1 MKPGTVAA
9 AHTSRPIVPT
19 HKTLHRIPRRHRHQG
34 AASHFEARLFAPS
47 LFAMPLPGT
56 PPFRVPLLGAL
67 LLAALMIAALWPAVT
82 SVSAQQPLAKAE
94 VIIHGRVF
102 RVDVADTPAGQ
113 AKGLGGR
120 KHLAADEGMLFV
132 YADKRRHGF
141 WMKGMFI
148 PIDMIWLDNRSVVH
162 IEHEV
167 PPPKPGTDDRA
178 LPTYRPPEPG
188 NFVLEIAAGRARE
201 ISLKVGDRVAYRFD
215 VR

>member
-1 MKPGTVAA
+1 MEPNAQGD
-9 AHTSRPIVPT
+9 RP
-19 HKTLHRIPRRHRHQG
+19 RHRG
-34 AASHFEARLFAPS
+34 AASLFEARLFAPS
-47 LFAMPLPGT
+47 PFAMPLFGT

-67 LLAALMIAALWPAVT
+67 LLAALVIAALWPAVT
-82 SVSAQQPLAKAE
+82 PVSAQQPLAKAE

-102 RVDVADTPAGQ
+102 RVDVADSPAGQ

>member
-9 AHTSRPIVPT
+9 AHRSRPIVPT
-19 HKTLHRIPRRHRHQG
+19 HTTLHRIPRRHRHRG
-34 AASHFEARLFAPS
+34 AASHFEVRLFAPS
-47 LFAMPLPGT
+47 LFAM
-56 PPFRVPLLGAL
+56 PLLGAL

-82 SVSAQQPLAKAE
+82 PASAQQPLAKAE

-120 KHLAADEGMLFV
+120 KHLAADEGMLFI

-201 ISLKVGDRVAYRFD
+201 ISLKVGDQVAYRFN

>member
-9 AHTSRPIVPT
+9 AHTSRPLVPT
-19 HKTLHRIPRRHRHQG
+19 HKTLHRMPRRHRHRG

-47 LFAMPLPGT
+47 LFT
-56 PPFRVPLLGAL
+56 PFRVLLLGAL

-82 SVSAQQPLAKAE
+82 PVSAQQPLAKAE

-102 RVDVADTPAGQ
+102 RVDVVDTPAGQ

>member
-19 HKTLHRIPRRHRHQG
+19 RTTLHRIPRRHRHRG
-34 AASHFEARLFAPS
+34 AASLFEARLFAPS
-47 LFAMPLPGT
+47 LFAASLFAM
-56 PPFRVPLLGAL
+56 PLLGAL

-82 SVSAQQPLAKAE
+82 PVSAQQPLAKAE

-102 RVDVADTPAGQ
+102 RVDVADSPAGQ

-120 KHLAADEGMLFV
+120 EHLAPDEGMLFV

-167 PPPKPGTDDRA
+167 PPPKPGTDDRT
-178 LPTYRPPEPG
+178 LPTYRPPQPG

-201 ISLKVGDRVAYRFD
+201 IGLKVGDRVAYRFN

>member
-9 AHTSRPIVPT
+9 AHRSRPIVPT
-19 HKTLHRIPRRHRHQG
+19 HTTLHRIPRRHRHRG
-34 AASHFEARLFAPS
+34 AASHFEVRLFAPS
-47 LFAMPLPGT
+47 LFAM
-56 PPFRVPLLGAL
+56 PLLGAL

-82 SVSAQQPLAKAE
+82 PASAQQPLAKAE

-201 ISLKVGDRVAYRFD
+201 ISLKVGDQVAYRFN

>member
-19 HKTLHRIPRRHRHQG
+19 HKTLHRIPRRHRHRG

-82 SVSAQQPLAKAE
+82 PVSAQQPLAKAE

-148 PIDMIWLDNRSVVH
+148 SIDMIWLDNRSVVY

-167 PPPKPGTDDRA
+167 PPPKPGTDDWA

>member
-9 AHTSRPIVPT
+9 AHRSRPLVPT
-19 HKTLHRIPRRHRHQG
+19 HKTLHRIPRRHRQRG
-34 AASHFEARLFAPS
+34 AASLFAARLFAPF
-47 LFAMPLPGT
+47 LFAI
-56 PPFRVPLLGAL
+56 PLLGAL
-67 LLAALMIAALWPAVT
+67 LLAALMIAALWPAVAP
-82 SVSAQQPLAKAE
+82 VSAQQPLAKAE

-102 RVDVADTPAGQ
+102 RVNVADTPAGQ

-178 LPTYRPPEPG
+178 LPTYSPPEPG

-201 ISLKVGDRVAYRFD
+201 ISLKVGDRVAYRFN

>member
-1 MKPGTVAA
+1 MLLKA
-9 AHTSRPIVPT
+9 R
-19 HKTLHRIPRRHRHQG
+19 L
-34 AASHFEARLFAPS
+34 FEARLFAPS
-47 LFAMPLPGT
+47 LFPPSLFAMPL
-56 PPFRVPLLGAL
+56 LGVL
-67 LLAALMIAALWPAVT
+67 LLAALVITALRPAVT
-82 SVSAQQPLAKAE
+82 PVSAQQPLAKAE

-132 YADKRRHGF
+132 YAGKRRHGF

-201 ISLKVGDRVAYRFD
+201 ISLKVGDRVAYRFN